1 MIYTE
6 LTKKALSISFNAHK
20 DQIDKGGMPYV
31 YHPFH
36 LAEQMDDEYSTCVAL
51 LHDVA
56 EDSDINLDDL
66 KAEGFPS
73 EVIEALMLLTH
84 DDAVPYM
91 DYIRKV
97 KTNPIAKKV
106 KLADL
111 EHNSD
116 LSRLDSVDDKAV
128 ERANKYKHAIII
140 LNHEEC
146 PIKMI
151 EAWEA
156 RCCHTVVP
164 KFILYCPL
172 CKKELEDPIETEMI
186 LENPHARFVEDYP
199 IKIRLRDRE
208 PGTIVRRTDFNYL
221 KGHGTFYRFDED
233 HFPINLLN
241 KKSGDHVSLVLYNI
255 HTEQLDEVVFT
266 LRGKSNVG
274 EYCVYLS
281 GPIDDCAD
289 GYFEIKIRY
298 YLDRP
303 LESNILVFASAAP
316 DYDCFKRLT

>member
-1 MIYTE
+1 MLYTD
-6 LTKKALSISFNAHK
+6 LTKKALKISFDAHK
-20 DQIDKGGMPYV
+20 NQIDKSGIPYV

-36 LAEQMDDEYSTCVAL
+36 LAEQMDDELSTCVAL

-56 EDSDINLDDL
+56 EDSDITLDDL

-73 EVIEALMLLTH
+73 EVTEALELLIH
-84 DDAVPYM
+84 DDVVPYM

-116 LSRLDSVDDKAV
+116 LSRLDYVDDKAV
-128 ERANKYKHAIII
+128 ERANKYKLAIII
-140 LNHEEC
+140 LNHKER
-146 PIKMI
+146 PLKMI

-156 RCCHTVVP
+156 RCCHTIVP
-164 KFILYCPL
+164 KFIPYCPL

-199 IKIRLRDRE
+199 IKLRLRDRE
-208 PGTIVRRTDFNYL
+208 PGIIIRRTDFNYM

-233 HFPINLLN
+233 HFPIDLLN
-241 KKSGDHVSLVLYNI
+241 NKMGDHVSLVLYNI

-266 LRGKSNVG
+266 LSSKSTMS
-274 EYCVYLS
+274 EDCVYLI
-281 GPIDDCAD
+281 GPIDDSAS

-303 LESNILVFASAAP
+303 LESKILVFASAAP

>member
-6 LTKKALSISFNAHK
+6 LTKKALSISFLAHK
-20 DQIDKGGMPYV
+20 DQVDKSGMPYV

-36 LAEQMDDEYSTCVAL
+36 VAEQMDDEYSTCVAL
-51 LHDVA
+51 LHDVV
-56 EDSDINLDDL
+56 EDSDITLDDL
-66 KAEGFPS
+66 KAEGFPP
-73 EVIEALMLLTH
+73 EVIDALALLTH
-84 DDAVPYM
+84 DDSIPYM

-106 KLADL
+106 KLSDL

-128 ERANKYKHAIII
+128 ERANKYKLAIII
-140 LNHEEC
+140 LNHEER
-146 PIKMI
+146 PVKTI

-156 RCCHTVVP
+156 RCCHTIVP
-164 KFILYCPL
+164 KFIPYCPL

-199 IKIRLRDRE
+199 IKIKLRDRE
-208 PGTIVRRTDFNYL
+208 SGSISRRTDFNYL

-233 HFPINLLN
+233 HFPIDLLN
-241 KKSGDHVSLVLYNI
+241 NKMGDHVSLVLYNI

-266 LRGKSNVG
+266 LSSKSTMG

-281 GPIDDCAD
+281 GPIDDSAG

-298 YLDRP
+298 NLDRP
-303 LESNILVFASAAP
+303 LKSHILVFASAAP